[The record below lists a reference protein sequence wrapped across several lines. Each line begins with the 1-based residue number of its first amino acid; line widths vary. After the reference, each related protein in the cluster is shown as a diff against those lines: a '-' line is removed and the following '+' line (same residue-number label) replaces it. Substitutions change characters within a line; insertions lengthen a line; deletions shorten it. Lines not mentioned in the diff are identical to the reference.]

1 MQPRELQVIADGFTY
16 LEGPRWHGGALWF
29 VDFYTHR
36 AVRMAEGGRILE
48 QIDTAPEGIFAVAL
62 GGDDGRTLFL
72 CAAPDW
78 DEAARSAA
86 RQARLLAT
94 RVDVPHAGTP

>member
-16 LEGPRWHGGALWF
+16 LESPRWHDGALWF

-72 CAAPDW
+72 CAAQRCP
-78 DEAARSAA
+78 
-86 RQARLLAT
+86 
-94 RVDVPHAGTP
+94 PGTPAGDAGGRAAFCA